1 MNLEKNS
8 FTILETLISISLLL
22 FVISGFSNFTY
33 YSSKSNNFQ
42 TLNTLEN
49 KFTKKD
55 YSSFSKNMKNLE
67 IQINNSLKINLN
79 VEKYEY
85 KDEKITLFKYEI

>member
-33 YSSKSNNFQ
+33 YSSKSNYFQ

-55 YSSFSKNMKNLE
+55 YSSFSKNIKNLE

-85 KDEKITLFKYEI
+85 EDEKITLFKYEI